1 MTLTY
6 DNNWTEELKVETKR
20 NINIPITI
28 IDI

>member
-1 MTLTY
+1 MTLTD

>member
-1 MTLTY
+1 MTLTD
-6 DNNWTEELKVETKR
+6 DNNWTQELKVETKR